1 MKRYLILINLILTI
15 VALQGCVKGY
25 EYQEGKINVVA
36 TTTMLGDLAKQIGG
50 EDVSVTTLM
59 GVGVDPHLYT
69 PKPSDTSALKKAD
82 FVLFNGEHLE
92 GKMTTILESIIQD
105 KHGLDAAK
113 SIEERGVSLLTDAF
127 DNVDPHI
134 WFDVSNWMIVAEN
147 LANEFMRIDQEN
159 KPNYEKNLDT
169 YLTKLASLD
178 QYIKQQVSLIN
189 EESRVLITA
198 HDAFG
203 YFGKAYGFEIHGVQG
218 ISTESEATIEDI
230 NAMVNL
236 IISRNIK
243 AIFVEL
249 SVSSKTVEALINQ
262 AKSRG
267 YELSIGGTLYS
278 DSLGD
283 GVYQSYIEAFKRNV
297 DLIVEGLKDK

>member
-1 MKRYLILINLILTI
+1 MKKYLMLIILVLGI
-15 VALQGCVKGY
+15 VILQGCVNSYK
-25 EYQEGKINVVA
+25 YQEGKINVVA
-36 TTTMLGDLAKQIGG
+36 TTTMLGDLAKEIGG
-50 EDVSVTTLM
+50 KDVSVTTLM

-92 GKMTTILESIIQD
+92 GKMTSILESIIQD
-105 KHGLDAAK
+105 KAGLDAAK
-113 SIEERGVSLLTDAF
+113 SIEERGVSLLTDEF

-134 WFDVSNWMIVAEN
+134 WFDVSNWMIVAQN
-147 LANEFMRIDQEN
+147 LANKFIKLDQEN
-159 KPNYEKNLDT
+159 ELNYETNLEV
-169 YLTKLASLD
+169 YLKKLVDLE
-178 QYIKQQVSLIN
+178 QYIKEKVSLIN

-203 YFGKAYGFEIHGVQG
+203 YFGNAYGFEIHGVQG

-230 NAMVNL
+230 NTMVNL

-283 GVYQSYIEAFKRNV
+283 GIYQSYIEAFKRNV
-297 DLIVEGLKDK
+297 DLIVEGLKDE

>member
-69 PKPSDTSALKKAD
+69 PKPSDTRALKKAD

-92 GKMTTILESIIQD
+92 GKMTSILESIIQD

-113 SIEERGVSLLTDAF
+113 SIEERWISLLTDAF

-178 QYIKQQVSLIN
+178 QYIKQQVSLIS

-236 IISRNIK
+236 IISNNIK

-262 AKSRG
+262 ARSRG